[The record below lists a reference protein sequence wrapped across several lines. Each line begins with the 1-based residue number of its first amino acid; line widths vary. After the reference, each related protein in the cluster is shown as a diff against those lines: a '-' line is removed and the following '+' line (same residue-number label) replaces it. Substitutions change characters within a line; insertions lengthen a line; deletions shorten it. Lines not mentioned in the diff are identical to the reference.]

1 MEVAEILKR
10 AKTDANCYETEKH
23 KATVAVENT
32 TKSKCDL
39 DPVSIRRKHFKPS
52 ARGPVLPHQLSI

>member
-10 AKTDANCYETEKH
+10 AKTDANCYETEKRQ
-23 KATVAVENT
+23 ATVSVVTT

-39 DPVSIRRKHFKPS
+39 DPESTEDNGALDCGV
-52 ARGPVLPHQLSI
+52 